1 VQNFV
6 FHNLGGGRFRE
17 IGASAGIAYDSL
29 GNARGAMGIDAAH
42 FRNDAALAFAIGN
55 FANEMM
61 ALYVS
66 QSKPLQF
73 ADESIATGLGPPTR
87 LSLTFGLFFF
97 DYDLDGR
104 LDVLSANG
112 HLEEDI
118 NKVLVSQH
126 YEQPPHLFW
135 NCGAEH
141 QIEFLPVPTE
151 KCGDDFVR
159 PTVGRA
165 AAYADIDSDGDLD
178 AIITSN
184 GGKPRLLRNELK
196 SPHHWLRLKLKGETS
211 NRDAIGAQIELKRGD
226 EVLRQQVMPTRSY
239 LSQCELPVT
248 FGLGDATKI
257 DSITIRWP
265 SGKRQTLQPL
275 ELDKLHVI
283 EEPR

>member
-1 VQNFV
+1 MTLVT
-6 FHNLGGGRFRE
+6 FHCPTGSGSCTLPVVT
-17 IGASAGIAYDSL
+17 GAKKTRVPSARDT
-29 GNARGAMGIDAAH
+29 
-42 FRNDAALAFAIGN
+42 RNDESLAFAIGN
-55 FANEMM
+55 FSNEMM
-61 ALYVS
+61 SLYVS
-66 QSKPLQF
+66 QAKPLQF

-104 LDVLSANG
+104 LDLLSANG

-118 NKVLVSQH
+118 NKVQVSQH

-135 NCGAEH
+135 NCGSEH
-141 QIEFLPVPTE
+141 RIEFLPVPAE
-151 KCGDDFVR
+151 KVGDEFVQ
-159 PTVGRA
+159 PIVGRA
-165 AAYADIDSDGDLD
+165 AAYADIDGDGDLD
-178 AIITSN
+178 VVVTTN
-184 GGKPRLLRNELK
+184 GGTPRLLRNELK
-196 SPHHWLRLKLKGETS
+196 LPRHWLRLKLLGGKS

-239 LSQCELPVT
+239 FSQCELPVT
-248 FGLGDATKI
+248 FGLGDSDKV

-265 SGKRQTLQPL
+265 SGVRQKLEPL